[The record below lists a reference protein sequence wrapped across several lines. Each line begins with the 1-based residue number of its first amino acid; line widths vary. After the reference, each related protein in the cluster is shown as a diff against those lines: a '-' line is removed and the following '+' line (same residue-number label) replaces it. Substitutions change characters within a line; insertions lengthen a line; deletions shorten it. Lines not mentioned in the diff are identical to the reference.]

1 MPRFIC
7 LTITFLFVA
16 EAIGQDS
23 SGKKELTLTG
33 FIDLYYQYDLD
44 EPASKDR
51 PAFLY
56 NHKRHNEFNVNLAL
70 LKLSYAKK
78 KLRANLGLMAGTYP
92 QYNLAAEP
100 SLLQHVFEANAGY
113 AFNDKWSVDAGIL
126 PSHIGLETAVSK
138 DNWNLSR
145 SILAE
150 NTPYY
155 ESGIKLNYVPNDKW
169 SASVLV
175 LNGWQNIKETNSGK
189 AVGTQVQFKP
199 NNKLLLNSS
208 TFIGNEK
215 PDSARQTRLFHNF
228 FATYAVSKKWNTAFL
243 FDIGTENK
251 NTWYGTALLVQHLFT
266 EKFSSSFR
274 FEYYKDS
281 GGVIVSVSQPGGF
294 QTTGFAINF
303 DYTPVKNIS
312 FRAEARYLHSA
323 NDIFIKDGISKK
335 NNFSL
340 LGSVAVSF

>member
-1 MPRFIC
+1 MLRFIC
-7 LTITFLFVA
+7 LVIAFLFVA
-16 EAIGQDS
+16 AAIGQDS
-23 SGKKELTLTG
+23 SGKKELTLAA

-44 EPASKDR
+44 NPASKDR

-70 LKLSYAKK
+70 LKLSYAQK

-100 SLLQHVFEANAGY
+100 ALAQYLFEANIGY
-113 AFNDKWSVDAGIL
+113 AITDKWSLDAGIM
-126 PSHIGLETAVSK
+126 PSHIGQETAVSK

-145 SILAE
+145 SLLAE

-175 LNGWQNIKETNSGK
+175 LNGWQNIKENNSGK
-189 AVGTQVQFKP
+189 AIGTQVQFKP
-199 NNKLLLNSS
+199 NDKLLFNSS

-215 PDSARQTRLFHNF
+215 PDSVKQTRLFHNF
-228 FATYAVSKKWNTAFL
+228 YTTYAVSKKMNAALL
-243 FDIGTENK
+243 FDIGAENK
-251 NTWYGTALLVQHLFT
+251 NTWYGTALLIQYLFT
-266 EKFSSSFR
+266 EKFNSSFR
-274 FEYYKDS
+274 IEYYKDMA
-281 GGVIVSVSQPGGF
+281 GVIISVIQPGGF
-294 QTTGFAINF
+294 QTTGYALNF
-303 DYTPVKNIS
+303 DYFPLKNIS

-323 NDIFIKDGISKK
+323 NAIFSKDGISKK

-340 LGSVAVSF
+340 LGSIAVSF